1 MTVQTTDRPLVV
13 FAKTVPA
20 GQVRLGPNSGVT
32 GQGGSSY
39 VTFVAGP
46 TG

>member
-1 MTVQTTDRPLVV
+1 MRVQTTDRPLAV
-13 FAKTVPA
+13 FAKAMLA
-20 GQVRLGPNSGVT
+20 GKVRLGPNSGVT

-39 VTFVAGP
+39 VTFVTAR